1 MKRLCILLMM
11 AVVAGCS
18 PAYRNPNDGKPV
30 ASGEVRLSLA
40 QVDPARAASD
50 ARAAVANG
58 DRHLLGAYGYAS
70 YVPGAD
76 GRPGDLRRENW
87 PGGILYIEDTSD
99 DLRDGAHV
107 AYNDRAVAY
116 ATAYNGVVLASPPT
130 AP

>member
-1 MKRLCILLMM
+1 MRRLCILLMM
-11 AVVAGCS
+11 AVVAGCT
-18 PAYRNPNDGKPV
+18 PGYRNPNDGKPV
-30 ASGEVRLSLA
+30 AAGEVRLSLA

-50 ARAAVANG
+50 ARTAVASG

-76 GRPGDLRRENW
+76 GHPGELRRENW
-87 PGGILYIEDTSD
+87 PGGILYIEDTGD

-116 ATAYNGVVLASPPT
+116 ATAYNRVVLASQPI

>member
-1 MKRLCILLMM
+1 MKRLLILVMM
-11 AVVAGCS
+11 AVVAGCT
-18 PAYRNPNDGKPV
+18 PGYRNPDDGKPV
-30 ASGEVRLSLA
+30 AAGEVRLSLA

-50 ARAAVANG
+50 ARAAVAGG
-58 DRHLLGAYGYAS
+58 DRYLLGAYGVAS

-76 GRPGDLRRENW
+76 GRPGDLQPEDW

-99 DLRDGAHV
+99 YLRDSAHV

-116 ATAYNGVVLASPPT
+116 ATAYNRVVLASHPT

>member
-1 MKRLCILLMM
+1 MKRLLILLMM
-11 AVVAGCS
+11 AMVTGCS

-30 ASGEVRLSLA
+30 APSEVRLSLA
-40 QVDPARAASD
+40 QIDPARAASD
-50 ARAAVANG
+50 ARTALAKG
-58 DRHLLGAYGYAS
+58 DRHLLGAYGVGS

-76 GRPGDLRRENW
+76 GRPGELRRENW
-87 PGGILYIEDTSD
+87 PDGILYIEDTGD

-116 ATAYNGVVLASPPT
+116 ATAYNRVVLASRPT